1 MYIGKSMYKKI
12 LLIISVLFLS
22 ACGKTV
28 EEAPVAP
35 EEVPEVV
42 EKYPELKFSPGD
54 FLTKVNSTVFTI
66 GDENTVVDTHYGEN
80 EFFFT
85 TNYLNE
91 ENSASFVTDEIFRV
105 KVNDSTDPLQLESI
119 YKFDEVARVF
129 DIHQF
134 QDSIYV
140 SIIENRS
147 ESGLSKHKVVRLT
160 DSGYDVLYEVTVDW
174 PYDSPSYYVANNK
187 LYMTSLSVA
196 IENNRYIQ
204 EYKLLVLDGDEF
216 VTVGSNLCEG
226 SSYEECYRYQ
236 SYSSSFEDGFIIT
249 QHSLVDENDVLIW
262 EVDKEGA
269 LTKYNFDEF
278 THGFAYVKDL
288 DVHLAATKKGI
299 SIIEKTGK
307 KHLIFKSD
315 NHNYPLLVDGTDVH
329 GIFQSSYATMSKIDL
344 KNMTIAHQ
352 TAEPEIKSP
361 VWPQWLIKEDKIYV
375 SLHND
380 YQVQIIEYEK

>member
-1 MYIGKSMYKKI
+1 MYKKI

-160 DSGYDVLYEVTVDW
+160 ESGYDVLYEVNVDW

-278 THGFAYVKDL
+278 THSFAYVKDL
-288 DVHLAATKKGI
+288 DVHLASTKKGI
-299 SIIEKTGK
+299 SIIEKTGE

-329 GIFQSSYATMSKIDL
+329 GVFQSSYATMSKIDL

-352 TAEPEIKSP
+352 TAEPEIKAP